1 LQADGAAM
9 QDRARFVKDG
19 SMTGFA
25 CPVTHADGVA
35 RIDLGRPDAGNS
47 LTRGMM
53 RDLAALASR
62 PRLVLE
68 RIKKFTTHA
77 QDMSAAQQS
86 EYAGTL
92 LALVR
97 A

>member
-1 LQADGAAM
+1 
-9 QDRARFVKDG
+9 
-19 SMTGFA
+19 
-25 CPVTHADGVA
+25 
-35 RIDLGRPDAGNS
+35 
-47 LTRGMM
+47 
-53 RDLAALASR
+53 
-62 PRLVLE
+62 VLE
-68 RIKKFTTHA
+68 TIKKFTTHA

>member
-1 LQADGAAM
+1 
-9 QDRARFVKDG
+9 
-19 SMTGFA
+19 MTGFA

-35 RIDLGRPDAGNS
+35 RIDLGRPDAGKS

-53 RDLAALASR
+53 RGMMRDVAALASR
-62 PRLVLE
+62 PRLVLKT
-68 RIKKFTTHA
+68 IKKFTTHA